1 LDPEFL
7 LKLSSSSKVGIIKGP
22 TYDTC
27 NFTVENW
34 DRSSSFFHF
43 CVRKYYL
50 ERRKMFF
57 STLCMTEQE
66 RAANFKGMLAKLG
79 TKFSKKN
86 SEQRLAKMP
95 FQRKKRLAE

>member
-1 LDPEFL
+1 
-7 LKLSSSSKVGIIKGP
+7 
-22 TYDTC
+22 
-27 NFTVENW
+27 
-34 DRSSSFFHF
+34 
-43 CVRKYYL
+43 
-50 ERRKMFF
+50 
-57 STLCMTEQE
+57 MTEQE